1 VPITIS
7 QHVNQQ
13 PEVKKM
19 NRIRQYLAAIGMT
32 ISALTASV
40 AHSDEIKTVKM
51 GITPYFDYMPWV
63 QAKDMGFDKELGI
76 DLQPVT
82 VATTPQGVAAMRQGS
97 VDVVS
102 SCHVCDFPLY
112 KSVPSLRSWLITDQ
126 FKGFIV
132 IGRKGTQTY
141 HDVVAGSDPKTAKEN
156 ILKGFSGKTFALM
169 PASFKP
175 LLSSA
180 LSQAGMKYEDVKI
193 LEFGDDAQ
201 AALAF
206 QRGEGDYY
214 MGSLTQEI
222 KLLSSPDKY
231 VNVGGSEILGPAGL
245 WYSTMVSTDDWLKAN
260 NDTVV
265 KLSAIW
271 FRVSRYLNENYEQA
285 APKLIAINNDR
296 AAASFTPDE
305 FKAMFSLLS
314 FPTLESASSTVF
326 SKDSDL
332 YWKNSV
338 MFYEQQNSKN
348 LPQGTAADGNALE
361 EGFFAKL
368 SADKKLVDWVNKP
381 F

>member
-1 VPITIS
+1 
-7 QHVNQQ
+7 
-13 PEVKKM
+13 M

-63 QAKDMGFDKELGI
+63 LAKDMGFDKELGI

-338 MFYEQQNSKN
+338 MFYEQQNSKD